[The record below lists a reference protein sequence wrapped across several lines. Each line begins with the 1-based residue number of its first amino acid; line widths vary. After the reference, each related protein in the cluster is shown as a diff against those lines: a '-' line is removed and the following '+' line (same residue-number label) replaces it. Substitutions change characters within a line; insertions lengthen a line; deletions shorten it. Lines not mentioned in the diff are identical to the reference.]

1 MKKNLFLCLFALL
14 GFLSAAAQ
22 TTGNKGFKLNVN
34 SGDAYLDCGDITQL
48 NKAAAYTI
56 ESWVNV
62 TLDDLP
68 DRFIIFKKEQP
79 DERNRIKVQV
89 EKNGQIYVMQAN
101 GADGAYA
108 QTSAECYPKSGW
120 HHIALVYDGTKT
132 STDEGV
138 IILYID
144 GIRQAF
150 SNSFFKQTTGEID
163 APFVLGSPSLACY
176 DEVRIWNK
184 ALDLETI
191 SKWKSYKVL
200 DSHPDKASLVAY
212 YDFQNVSGTTVP
224 DLQGAYPATFKT
236 TEAEIK
242 DIDLKIFEEVGE
254 MTIESAMVSQKTGNA
269 YAKEENVELLTLKIN
284 TVGAGELS
292 LSGLDFSLD
301 GTTRLSDIASINVY
315 YAGDKAQITDESF
328 TMNYQALRPGTTG
341 KLELRDGENAG
352 KQALLVGNN
361 FFIIAVRLKPTAT
374 DQNKLDGQITK
385 LYFSNG
391 NSITPENPNPT
402 GDMTIRQINKLD
414 EAAYTQKCKDYNNK
428 VVFGWFPWFSVTSI
442 DKVDWKGLTH
452 VSPIGFEID
461 KGNYTPTFEDK
472 GIDLKW
478 PWIDFINDAHKN
490 GVKVLAAITGNVR
503 DGGNTA
509 FYVDLF
515 GDSQKMRT
523 AAAAI
528 AKFTD
533 KYNLD
538 GINMDIEEFYNSV
551 PNHGAKYNELI
562 KYIKEELDKINP
574 DFELSVAT
582 YPGNESNEWDFK
594 GMLRSADYLTIMMY
608 NIGQTFT
615 CPLNDAQRRI
625 KQFWLDIDI
634 PASDLVI
641 AWPYYGNL
649 YKNSS
654 KVGTATLGDV
664 PKYSKD
670 NDITWDDAAKGNVY
684 KYTDEEGANMTAY
697 TEDLQSLRLKYDY
710 TVKGD
715 FKGIGIWALGQDA
728 GMEEEA
734 YGLIREFYD
743 STYKGTGISTTQSNG
758 NISVYPTLVED
769 KLFINLN
776 GNDKTNPTVTVYGMM
791 GQILKQENLSDGTHF
806 IPLNNLSTGY
816 YVVKVQCD
824 SETASFRIIKK

>member
-1 MKKNLFLCLFALL
+1 MC
-14 GFLSAAAQ
+14 
-22 TTGNKGFKLNVN
+22 
-34 SGDAYLDCGDITQL
+34 IR
-48 NKAAAYTI
+48 
-56 ESWVNV
+56 
-62 TLDDLP
+62 
-68 DRFIIFKKEQP
+68 DR
-79 DERNRIKVQV
+79 
-89 EKNGQIYVMQAN
+89 IYVMQAN

-108 QTSAECYPKSGW
+108 QTSAGCYPKSGW

-150 SNSFFKQTTGEID
+150 SNAFFKPTTGDID
-163 APFVLGSPSLACY
+163 ASFVLGGASLACY

-200 DSHPDKASLVAY
+200 DSHPEKANLVAY
-212 YDFQNVSGTTVP
+212 YDFQNVSETTVP

-269 YAKEENVELLTLKIN
+269 YAKEENIELLTLKIN

-292 LSGLDFSLD
+292 LSGLDISLD
-301 GTTRLSDIASINVY
+301 GTTKLTDIASINVY

-328 TMNYQALRPGTTG
+328 TMNYQALRPGNG
-341 KLELRDGENAG
+341 KLELRDEVNAG

-361 FFIIAVRLKPTAT
+361 FFIVAIRLKPTAT
-374 DQNKLDGQITK
+374 DGGKLDGQITK

-391 NSITPENPNPT
+391 NSITPENPNPN
-402 GDMTIRQINKLD
+402 GDMTIRQINELD

-428 VVFGWFPWFSVTSI
+428 IGSGWFPWFSVTTI

-452 VSPIGFEID
+452 VAPIGFEID

-594 GMLRSADYLTIMMY
+594 GMLQSADYLTIMMY

-625 KQFWLDIDI
+625 KQFWLDINI
-634 PASDLVI
+634 PASDIVI

-649 YKNSS
+649 YKNGS

-670 NDITWDDAAKGNVY
+670 NNITWDDAAKGNVY
-684 KYTDEEGANMTAY
+684 KYTDEDGANMTAY

-710 TVKGD
+710 TIKGG

-743 STYKGTGISTTQSNG
+743 STYQGTGISTTQSSG

-769 KLFINLN
+769 ELFVNLN
-776 GNDKTNPTVTVYGMM
+776 GNDETNLTVTVYGTM
-791 GQILKQENLSDGTHF
+791 GQILKQENLSDGTRF
-806 IPLNNLSTGY
+806 IHLNNLSTGY

>member
-1 MKKNLFLCLFALL
+1 MKKNLFLCLLFLL
-14 GFLSAAAQ
+14 GILNVSAQ

-48 NKAAAYTI
+48 NKAGAYTI
-56 ESWVNV
+56 EAWVNI
-62 TLDDLP
+62 TLDELA

-101 GADGAYA
+101 GDGAYA
-108 QTSAECYPKSGW
+108 QTSAGCYPKSGW
-120 HHIALVYDGTKT
+120 HHVALVYDGTKS

-150 SNSFFKQTTGEID
+150 SNAFFKPTTGDID
-163 APFVLGSPSLACY
+163 ASFVLGGASLACY
-176 DEVRIWNK
+176 DEVRVWNK
-184 ALDLETI
+184 SLSLETI

-200 DSHPDKASLVAY
+200 DTHPDKANLVAY
-212 YDFQNVSGTTVP
+212 YDFQNVTGTNVP
-224 DLQGAYPATFKT
+224 DLQGAYPATFKA
-236 TEAEIK
+236 TEAEVK
-242 DIDLKIFEEVGE
+242 NIDLKIFEEVGE
-254 MTIESAMVSQKTGNA
+254 MTIESSMVSQKTGNA
-269 YAKEENVELLTLKIN
+269 YAKEDNIELLTLKVN

-292 LSGLDFSLD
+292 LTGMDFSLN
-301 GTTRLSDIASINVY
+301 GTTKLADITSIDVY
-315 YAGDKAQITDESF
+315 YAGDKAQITDESL
-328 TMNYQALRPGTTG
+328 TMNYQALRPGTG
-341 KLELRDGENAG
+341 KLELRDGDNAG
-352 KQALLVGNN
+352 KQPLSVGNN
-361 FFIIAVRLKPTAT
+361 FFIVAIRLKPTAT
-374 DQNKLDGQITK
+374 DGNKLDGQITK

-391 NSITPENPNPT
+391 KDVVPESSDPD

-414 EAAYTQKCKDYNNK
+414 AAAYTQKCTDYNNK
-428 VVFGWFPWFSVTSI
+428 IVFGWFPWFSVTTI

-452 VSPIGFEID
+452 IAPIGFEID
-461 KGNYTPTFEDK
+461 KGGYTPTFEDK

-478 PWIDFINDAHKN
+478 PWIDFINAAHKN

-523 AAAAI
+523 AAVAI
-528 AKFTD
+528 AKFVD

-551 PNHGAKYNELI
+551 PNHGAKYNELA

-574 DFELSVAT
+574 DFELSIAT

-594 GMLRSADYLTIMMY
+594 GMLKSADYLTIMMY

-634 PASDLVI
+634 PASDIVI
-641 AWPYYGNL
+641 AWPYYGNI
-649 YKNSS
+649 YKNGS
-654 KVGTATLGDV
+654 KFGTATLGDV
-664 PKYSKD
+664 PKYAKD
-670 NDITWDDAAKGNVY
+670 NDITWDDAAKCNVY
-684 KYTDEEGANMTAY
+684 KYTEDGANMVAY
-697 TEDLQSLRLKYDY
+697 AEDLQSLRLKYDY
-710 TVKGD
+710 TTKGG

-728 GMEEEA
+728 GMEDQA

-743 STYKGTGISTTQSNG
+743 STYQGTGISKNQSNG
-758 NISVYPTLVED
+758 NISVYPTAVED
-769 KLFINLN
+769 ELFINLKD
-776 GNDKTNPTVTVYGMM
+776 NDGANVTVTVYNMM
-791 GQILKQENLSDGTHF
+791 GQALKNINLASGVRSVH
-806 IPLNNLSTGY
+806 LNSLSTGCY
-816 YVVKVQCD
+816 IVKIQCE
-824 SETASFRIIKK
+824 SEVASFRVVKK

>member
-48 NKAAAYTI
+48 NKAGAYTI
-56 ESWVNV
+56 ESWVNI
-62 TLDDLP
+62 TLDDLD

-89 EKNGQIYVMQAN
+89 EKSGQIYVMQAN

-108 QTSAECYPKSGW
+108 QTSAGCYPKSGW

-150 SNSFFKQTTGEID
+150 SNAFFKPTTGDID
-163 APFVLGSPSLACY
+163 ASFVLGGASLACY

-200 DSHPDKASLVAY
+200 DSHPEKANLVAY
-212 YDFQNVSGTTVP
+212 YDFQNVSETTVP

-269 YAKEENVELLTLKIN
+269 YAKEENIELLTLKIN

-292 LSGLDFSLD
+292 LSGLDISLD
-301 GTTRLSDIASINVY
+301 GTTKLTDIASINVY

-328 TMNYQALRPGTTG
+328 TMNYQALRPGNG
-341 KLELRDGENAG
+341 KLELRDEVNAG

-361 FFIIAVRLKPTAT
+361 FFIVAIRLKPTAT
-374 DQNKLDGQITK
+374 DGGKLDGQITK

-391 NSITPENPNPT
+391 NSITPENPNPN
-402 GDMTIRQINKLD
+402 GDMTIRQINELD

-428 VVFGWFPWFSVTSI
+428 IVFGWFPWFSVTTI

-452 VSPIGFEID
+452 VAPIGFEID

-528 AKFTD
+528 AKIMGGEASAVEKKAVVQCQGSSEHCKPAYD
-533 KYNLD
+533 YK
-538 GINMDIEEFYNSV
+538 GIQTCAAAAALYGGPKTCSF
-551 PNHGAKYNELI
+551 AC
-562 KYIKEELDKINP
+562 
-574 DFELSVAT
+574 
-582 YPGNESNEWDFK
+582 
-594 GMLRSADYLTIMMY
+594 
-608 NIGQTFT
+608 IG
-615 CPLNDAQRRI
+615 
-625 KQFWLDIDI
+625 
-634 PASDLVI
+634 
-641 AWPYYGNL
+641 
-649 YKNSS
+649 
-654 KVGTATLGDV
+654 LGDCTKV
-664 PKYSKD
+664 CKFDAIHIVDGVAKVNKDKCTGCGACANICPKQVIMIDAGGPRKPVVMCSNKD
-670 NDITWDDAAKGNVY
+670 KGAVANKLCTTSCIACGMCERTCKFDAIHVVDGVARVDYDKCKGCGMCAQKCPKKIILFPLKDDPYPPKPVVKPAAPAAKP
-684 KYTDEEGANMTAY
+684 AAPAAA
-697 TEDLQSLRLKYDY
+697 S
-710 TVKGD
+710 
-715 FKGIGIWALGQDA
+715 AA
-728 GMEEEA
+728 APEA
-734 YGLIREFYD
+734 KAEA
-743 STYKGTGISTTQSNG
+743 K
-758 NISVYPTLVED
+758 P
-769 KLFINLN
+769 
-776 GNDKTNPTVTVYGMM
+776 
-791 GQILKQENLSDGTHF
+791 
-806 IPLNNLSTGY
+806 
-816 YVVKVQCD
+816 
-824 SETASFRIIKK
+824 ETKAE

>member
-1 MKKNLFLCLFALL
+1 
-14 GFLSAAAQ
+14 
-22 TTGNKGFKLNVN
+22 
-34 SGDAYLDCGDITQL
+34 
-48 NKAAAYTI
+48 
-56 ESWVNV
+56 
-62 TLDDLP
+62 
-68 DRFIIFKKEQP
+68 
-79 DERNRIKVQV
+79 
-89 EKNGQIYVMQAN
+89 
-101 GADGAYA
+101 
-108 QTSAECYPKSGW
+108 
-120 HHIALVYDGTKT
+120 
-132 STDEGV
+132 
-138 IILYID
+138 
-144 GIRQAF
+144 
-150 SNSFFKQTTGEID
+150 
-163 APFVLGSPSLACY
+163 
-176 DEVRIWNK
+176 
-184 ALDLETI
+184 
-191 SKWKSYKVL
+191 
-200 DSHPDKASLVAY
+200 
-212 YDFQNVSGTTVP
+212 
-224 DLQGAYPATFKT
+224 
-236 TEAEIK
+236 
-242 DIDLKIFEEVGE
+242 
-254 MTIESAMVSQKTGNA
+254 MVSQKTGNA
-269 YAKEENVELLTLKIN
+269 YAKEENIELLTLKIN

-292 LSGLDFSLD
+292 LSGLDISLD
-301 GTTRLSDIASINVY
+301 GTTKLTDIASINVY

-328 TMNYQALRPGTTG
+328 TMNYQALRPGNG
-341 KLELRDGENAG
+341 KLELRDEVNAG

-361 FFIIAVRLKPTAT
+361 FFIVAIRLKPTAT
-374 DQNKLDGQITK
+374 DGGKLDGQITK

-391 NSITPENPNPT
+391 NSITPENPNPN
-402 GDMTIRQINKLD
+402 GDMTIRQINELD

-428 VVFGWFPWFSVTSI
+428 IVFGWFPWFSVTTI

-452 VSPIGFEID
+452 VAPIGFEID

-594 GMLRSADYLTIMMY
+594 GMLQSADYLTIMMY

-625 KQFWLDIDI
+625 KQFWLDINI
-634 PASDLVI
+634 PASDIVI

-649 YKNSS
+649 YKNGS

-670 NDITWDDAAKGNVY
+670 NNITWDDAAKGNVY
-684 KYTDEEGANMTAY
+684 KYTDEDGANMTAY

-710 TVKGD
+710 TIKGG

-743 STYKGTGISTTQSNG
+743 STYQGTGISTTQSSG

-769 KLFINLN
+769 ELFVNLN
-776 GNDKTNPTVTVYGMM
+776 GNDETNLTVTVYGTM
-791 GQILKQENLSDGTHF
+791 GQILKQENLADGTRF
-806 IPLNNLSTGY
+806 IHLNNLSTGY

>member
-14 GFLSAAAQ
+14 GFLSATAQ

-34 SGDAYLDCGDITQL
+34 SGDAYLNCGDITQL
-48 NKAAAYTI
+48 NKTGAYTI
-56 ESWVNV
+56 ESWVNI
-62 TLDDLP
+62 TLDDLA

-89 EKNGQIYVMQAN
+89 EKSGQIYVMQGN
-101 GADGAYA
+101 EDNSYA
-108 QTSAECYPKSGW
+108 QTSAGCYPKSGW
-120 HHIALVYDGTKT
+120 HHIALVYDGTKE
-132 STDEGV
+132 SADEGV

-150 SNSFFKQTTGEID
+150 SNAFFKPTTGDID
-163 APFVLGSPSLACY
+163 APFVLGGASLACY

-200 DSHPDKASLVAY
+200 DSHPEKANLVAY

-269 YAKEENVELLTLKIN
+269 YAKEENIELLTLKIN

-301 GTTRLSDIASINVY
+301 GTTKLSDIASINVY

-328 TMNYQALRPGTTG
+328 TMNYQPLRPGTTG
-341 KLELRDGENAG
+341 KLELRDEENAG

-361 FFIIAVRLKPTAT
+361 FFIVAVRLKPTAT

-391 NSITPENPNPT
+391 NSITPENPNPD

-428 VVFGWFPWFSVTSI
+428 VVFGWFPWFSVTTI

-452 VSPIGFEID
+452 VAPIGFEID

-582 YPGNESNEWDFK
+582 YPGNESNEWNFK
-594 GMLRSADYLTIMMY
+594 GMLQSADYLTIMMY

-625 KQFWLDIDI
+625 KQFWLDINI
-634 PASDLVI
+634 PASDIVI

-649 YKNSS
+649 YKNGS

-670 NDITWDDAAKGNVY
+670 NNITWDDAAQGNVY
-684 KYTDEEGANMTAY
+684 KYTDEDGANMTAY

-710 TVKGD
+710 TIKGG

-743 STYKGTGISTTQSNG
+743 STYQGTGISTTQSSG
-758 NISVYPTLVED
+758 NISVYPTLVENE
-769 KLFINLN
+769 LFVNLN
-776 GNDKTNPTVTVYGMM
+776 GNEETNLTVTVYGTM
-791 GQILKQENLSDGTHF
+791 GQILKQENLSDGTRF
-806 IPLNNLSTGY
+806 IHLNNLSTGY

>member
-1 MKKNLFLCLFALL
+1 MKKYLFLCLFAIV
-14 GFLSAAAQ
+14 GFISASAQ
-22 TTGNKGFKLNVN
+22 ITGNKGFKLNVN
-34 SGDAYLDCGDITQL
+34 SGDAYLDCGNITQL
-48 NKAAAYTI
+48 NKAGAYTI
-56 ESWVNV
+56 ESWVNI
-62 TLDDLP
+62 TLDELA

-108 QTSAECYPKSGW
+108 QTSAGCYPASGW

-132 STDEGV
+132 STDEGI

-150 SNSFFKQTTGEID
+150 SNAFFKQTTGDID
-163 APFVLGSPSLACY
+163 ASFVLGGASLACY
-176 DEVRIWNK
+176 DEVRVWNK

-191 SKWKSYKVL
+191 SQWKSYKVL
-200 DSHPDKASLVAY
+200 DSHPEKANLVAY
-212 YDFQNVSGTTVP
+212 YDFQNVSGTAVP

-254 MTIESAMVSQKTGNA
+254 MTIESSMVSQKTGNA
-269 YAKEENVELLTLKIN
+269 YSKEENIELLTLKIN
-284 TVGAGELS
+284 TVGAGQLS
-292 LSGLDFSLD
+292 LTGLDISLD
-301 GTTRLSDIASINVY
+301 GTTKLTDIAGINVY

-328 TMNYQALRPGTTG
+328 TMNYQSLRPGNG
-341 KLELRDGENAG
+341 KLEIRDGENAA
-352 KQALLVGNN
+352 KQDLLVGNN
-361 FFIIAVRLKPTAT
+361 FFIVAIRLRPNAT
-374 DQNKLDGQITK
+374 DGGKLDGQISK

-391 NSITPENPNPT
+391 NSITPEDSNPA

-414 EAAYTQKCKDYNNK
+414 EAAYAQKCKDFNDK
-428 VVFGWFPWFSVTSI
+428 IVFGWFPWFSVTTI

-452 VSPIGFEID
+452 IAPIGFEID

-523 AAAAI
+523 AATAI
-528 AKFTD
+528 AKFVD

-594 GMLRSADYLTIMMY
+594 GMLQSADYLTIMMY

-625 KQFWLDIDI
+625 KQFWLDINI
-634 PASDLVI
+634 PASDIVI

-649 YKNSS
+649 YKNGS
-654 KVGTATLGDV
+654 KIGTATLGDV
-664 PKYSKD
+664 PKYAKD
-670 NDITWDDAAKGNVY
+670 NDITWDDAAKCNVY
-684 KYTDEEGANMTAY
+684 KYTDEDGASMIAY
-697 TEDLQSLRLKYDY
+697 TEDFQSLRLKYDY
-710 TVKGD
+710 TVKGG

-728 GMEEEA
+728 GVEEEA

-743 STYKGTGISTTQSNG
+743 STYQGTGIGETQTGG
-758 NISVYPTLVED
+758 NISVYPAVVED
-769 KLFINLN
+769 ELFISLDELDATNL
-776 GNDKTNPTVTVYGMM
+776 TVTVYSAM
-791 GQILKQENLSDGTHF
+791 GQMLKQENLASGARS
-806 IPLNNLSTGY
+806 IRLGNLSAGY
-816 YVVKVQCD
+816 YIVKVKCD
-824 SETASFRIIKK
+824 SEAAGFRIIKK

>member
-48 NKAAAYTI
+48 NKAGAYTI
-56 ESWVNV
+56 ESWVNI
-62 TLDDLP
+62 TLDDLD

-89 EKNGQIYVMQAN
+89 EKSGQIYVMQAN

-108 QTSAECYPKSGW
+108 QTSAGCYPKSGW

-150 SNSFFKQTTGEID
+150 SNAFFKPTTGDID
-163 APFVLGSPSLACY
+163 ASFVLGGASLACY

-200 DSHPDKASLVAY
+200 DSHPEKANLVAY
-212 YDFQNVSGTTVP
+212 YDFQNVSETTVP

-269 YAKEENVELLTLKIN
+269 YAKEENIELLTLKIN

-292 LSGLDFSLD
+292 LSGLDISLD
-301 GTTRLSDIASINVY
+301 GTTKLTDIASINVY

-328 TMNYQALRPGTTG
+328 TMNYQALRPGNG
-341 KLELRDGENAG
+341 KLELRDEVNAG

-361 FFIIAVRLKPTAT
+361 FFIVAIRLKPTAT
-374 DQNKLDGQITK
+374 DGGKLDGQITK

-391 NSITPENPNPT
+391 NSITPENPNPN
-402 GDMTIRQINKLD
+402 GDMTIRQINELD

-428 VVFGWFPWFSVTSI
+428 IVFGWFPWFSVTTI

-452 VSPIGFEID
+452 VAPIGFEID

-490 GVKVLAAITGNVR
+490 GVKVLPAITGNVR

-594 GMLRSADYLTIMMY
+594 GMLQSADYLTIMMY

-625 KQFWLDIDI
+625 KQFWLDINI
-634 PASDLVI
+634 PASDIVI

-649 YKNSS
+649 YKNGS

-670 NDITWDDAAKGNVY
+670 NNITWDDAAKGNVY
-684 KYTDEEGANMTAY
+684 KYTDEDGANMTAY

-710 TVKGD
+710 TIKGG

-743 STYKGTGISTTQSNG
+743 STYQGTGISTTQSSG

-769 KLFINLN
+769 ELFVNLN
-776 GNDKTNPTVTVYGMM
+776 GNDETNLTVTVYGTM
-791 GQILKQENLSDGTHF
+791 GQILKQENLSDGTRF
-806 IPLNNLSTGY
+806 IHLNNLSTGY

>member
-1 MKKNLFLCLFALL
+1 
-14 GFLSAAAQ
+14 
-22 TTGNKGFKLNVN
+22 
-34 SGDAYLDCGDITQL
+34 
-48 NKAAAYTI
+48 
-56 ESWVNV
+56 
-62 TLDDLP
+62 
-68 DRFIIFKKEQP
+68 
-79 DERNRIKVQV
+79 
-89 EKNGQIYVMQAN
+89 MQAN

-108 QTSAECYPKSGW
+108 QTSAGCYPKSGW

-150 SNSFFKQTTGEID
+150 SNAFFKPTTGDID
-163 APFVLGSPSLACY
+163 ASFVLGGASLACY

-200 DSHPDKASLVAY
+200 DSHPEKANLVAY
-212 YDFQNVSGTTVP
+212 YDFQNVSETTVP

-269 YAKEENVELLTLKIN
+269 YAKEENIELLTLKIN

-292 LSGLDFSLD
+292 LSGLDISLD
-301 GTTRLSDIASINVY
+301 GTTKLTDIASINVY

-328 TMNYQALRPGTTG
+328 TMNYQALRPGNG
-341 KLELRDGENAG
+341 KLELRDEVNAG

-361 FFIIAVRLKPTAT
+361 FFIVAIRLKPTAT
-374 DQNKLDGQITK
+374 DGGKLDGQITK

-391 NSITPENPNPT
+391 NSITPENPNPN
-402 GDMTIRQINKLD
+402 GDMTIRQINELD

-428 VVFGWFPWFSVTSI
+428 IVFGWFPWFSVTTI

-452 VSPIGFEID
+452 VAPIGFEID

-594 GMLRSADYLTIMMY
+594 GMLQSADYLTIMMY

-625 KQFWLDIDI
+625 KQFWLDINI
-634 PASDLVI
+634 PASDIVI

-649 YKNSS
+649 YKNGS

-670 NDITWDDAAKGNVY
+670 NNITWDDAAKGNVY
-684 KYTDEEGANMTAY
+684 KYTDEDGANMTAY

-710 TVKGD
+710 TIKGG

-743 STYKGTGISTTQSNG
+743 STYQGTGISTTQSSG

-769 KLFINLN
+769 ELFVNLN
-776 GNDKTNPTVTVYGMM
+776 GNDETNLTVTVYGTM
-791 GQILKQENLSDGTHF
+791 GQILKQENLADGTRF
-806 IPLNNLSTGY
+806 IHLNNLSTGY

>member
-1 MKKNLFLCLFALL
+1 MKKYLFLSLFALL
-14 GFLSAAAQ
+14 GIISASAQ
-22 TTGNKGFKLNVN
+22 ISGNKGFKLNVN
-34 SGDAYLDCGDITQL
+34 SGDAYLDCGNITQL
-48 NKAAAYTI
+48 NKAGAYTI
-56 ESWVNV
+56 ESWVNI
-62 TLDDLP
+62 TLDELA

-108 QTSAECYPKSGW
+108 QTSAGCYPTSGW

-132 STDEGV
+132 STDEGI

-150 SNSFFKQTTGEID
+150 SNAFFKQTTGDID
-163 APFVLGSPSLACY
+163 APFVLGGASLACY
-176 DEVRIWNK
+176 DEVRVWNK

-191 SKWKSYKVL
+191 SQWKSYKVL
-200 DSHPDKASLVAY
+200 DSHPEKANLVAY

-254 MTIESAMVSQKTGNA
+254 MTIESSMVSQKTGNA
-269 YAKEENVELLTLKIN
+269 YAKEENIELLTLKIN
-284 TVGAGELS
+284 TVGAGQLS
-292 LSGLDFSLD
+292 LTGLDIALD
-301 GTTRLSDIASINVY
+301 GTTKLTDIAGINVY

-328 TMNYQALRPGTTG
+328 TMNYQSLRPGNG
-341 KLELRDGENAG
+341 KLEVRDGENAA
-352 KQALLVGNN
+352 KQDLLVGNN
-361 FFIIAVRLKPTAT
+361 FFIVAIRLRPNAT
-374 DQNKLDGQITK
+374 DGGKLDGQISK

-391 NSITPENPNPT
+391 NSVTPEDSNPA

-414 EAAYTQKCKDYNNK
+414 EAAYAQKCKDFNDK
-428 VVFGWFPWFSVTSI
+428 IVFGWFPWFSVTTI

-452 VSPIGFEID
+452 IAPIGFEID

-478 PWIDFINDAHKN
+478 PWIDFINEAHKN

-523 AAAAI
+523 AATAI
-528 AKFTD
+528 AKFVD

-562 KYIKEELDKINP
+562 KYINEELDKINP

-594 GMLRSADYLTIMMY
+594 GMLQSADYLTIMMY

-625 KQFWLDIDI
+625 KQFWLDINI
-634 PASDLVI
+634 PASDIVI

-649 YKNSS
+649 YKNGS
-654 KVGTATLGDV
+654 KFGTATLGNV
-664 PKYSKD
+664 PKYAKD
-670 NDITWDDAAKGNVY
+670 NDITWDDAAKCNVY
-684 KYTDEEGANMTAY
+684 KYTDEDGASMIAY
-697 TEDLQSLRLKYDY
+697 TEDFQSLRLKYDY
-710 TVKGD
+710 TVKGG

-728 GMEEEA
+728 GVEEEA

-743 STYKGTGISTTQSNG
+743 STYQGTGIGETQSGG
-758 NISVYPTLVED
+758 NISVYPAVVED
-769 KLFINLN
+769 ELFISLNEADATNL
-776 GNDKTNPTVTVYGMM
+776 TVTVYSAM
-791 GQILKQENLSDGTHF
+791 GQVLKQENLASGSRS
-806 IPLNNLSTGY
+806 IRLGNLSAGY
-816 YVVKVQCD
+816 YIVKVQCD
-824 SETASFRIIKK
+824 SEAAGFRIIKK